1 MSIIFGILLFFVL
14 GGLVLR
20 FSKKFKFPVWKGL
33 LCLVCW
39 ILGGSLVVTV
49 FFNMDGPN
57 RWLWLLFI
65 TLVIASPFLLIW
77 LIKMIGK
84 FCTWALGGWNSDD
97 D

>member
-20 FSKKFKFPVWKGL
+20 FSKKFKFPVWKGI

-39 ILGGSLVVTV
+39 IGGGWLVLTMCGESL
-49 FFNMDGPN
+49 MY
-57 RWLWLLFI
+57 LLLI
-65 TLVIASPFLLIW
+65 PLVISAPYLLIW
-77 LIKMIGK
+77 LFKLIGR
-84 FCTWALGGWNSDD
+84 FISWALGGWKSDD